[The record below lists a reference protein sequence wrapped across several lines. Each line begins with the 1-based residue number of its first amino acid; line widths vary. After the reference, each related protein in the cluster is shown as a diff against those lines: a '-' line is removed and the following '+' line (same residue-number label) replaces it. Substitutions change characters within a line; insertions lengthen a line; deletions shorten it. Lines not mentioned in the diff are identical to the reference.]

1 MRRSALIV
9 AVVLAV
15 GARFGSAQDAT
26 GSVAVGYKIG
36 PKDLLSIKVF
46 EVPELNVERRV
57 DADGSVDLPLLGK
70 VKLDGLTDTQA
81 AERLKANLEA
91 TYVQRASVTVQ
102 LQEYRSRPITI
113 LGAVKAPG
121 PLAYTGSWT
130 LLEALAA
137 AGGVSDAVG
146 DKISI
151 LRRADNGL
159 SDQIWINVEDL
170 LVRADPDANIPI
182 FPNDLINVPS
192 KVSITIYCL
201 GQFRSPGA
209 LSFSSTDR
217 ITVLTTIARA
227 GGLSDRASST
237 LTVKRRDRNGKE
249 QVIEVN
255 AKRVLS
261 GKDPDV
267 DLESGDVLIVKES
280 FF

>member
-1 MRRSALIV
+1 
-9 AVVLAV
+9 
-15 GARFGSAQDAT
+15 
-26 GSVAVGYKIG
+26 
-36 PKDLLSIKVF
+36 
-46 EVPELNVERRV
+46 
-57 DADGSVDLPLLGK
+57 
-70 VKLDGLTDTQA
+70 
-81 AERLKANLEA
+81 
-91 TYVQRASVTVQ
+91 
-102 LQEYRSRPITI
+102 
-113 LGAVKAPG
+113 
-121 PLAYTGSWT
+121 
-130 LLEALAA
+130 
-137 AGGVSDAVG
+137 
-146 DKISI
+146 
-151 LRRADNGL
+151 
-159 SDQIWINVEDL
+159 
-170 LVRADPDANIPI
+170 VRADPDANIPI

>member
-1 MRRSALIV
+1 MTRSALIV
-9 AVVLAV
+9 AVVFAV
-15 GARFGSAQDAT
+15 AASSGLAQDT
-26 GSVAVGYKIG
+26 TVPVSGGYKIG

-192 KVSITIYCL
+192 KASITIYCL
-201 GQFRSPGA
+201 GEFRSPGA